1 MDLMSLEHKQSFM
14 KTIQILNAFI
24 QKRRYSKL
32 MNDTKLKIITPV
44 GEEIDIYTAADAEAC
59 KERIQMMLDMER
71 LYSR

>member
-1 MDLMSLEHKQSFM
+1 
-14 KTIQILNAFI
+14 
-24 QKRRYSKL
+24 